1 MNKNAASARRIETG
15 AKPRREQLLDQA
27 ARELNSKGISMTSLT
42 AVADKLGF
50 SRASLYYYVEDREDL
65 MFQVYLRSSEI
76 MARRLGE
83 AAQSGSSALQVVG
96 NFVSR
101 TLDPAEPELAAL
113 SEIGL
118 LDQAARETVLGIF
131 EAVVARLASLLETG
145 ARAGNIRSCDFPIV
159 ARTII
164 SIIHSIPLNSPLAT
178 ALHVSRTEIIAAAQ
192 DILANGWAADRT
204 REVNPPAIDL
214 SPLLTQPGGLFD
226 RGAQSDAKREK
237 ILAAA
242 SQLFNRRGVDTTSLD
257 DIAAAVG
264 ATKRTLY
271 HYVGDKQ
278 TILSACYA
286 RTDRIF
292 SFIREQATAQGRT
305 AIDTLIA
312 VLRANAISHQRD
324 DIEPLRSST
333 GYDALSDAEKVLASE
348 RGRVLVQA
356 YRALCGEAHS
366 EHSMRDV
373 NRDCLLLFMRG
384 AGSWLAKGLVRGDDQ
399 RKAQIAAEIADLL
412 RLGLNPIQ
420 EIPRQAPNSR

>member
-1 MNKNAASARRIETG
+1 MSLLNKNAASARRIETG

-178 ALHVSRTEIIAAAQ
+178 ALRVSRTEIIAAAK

-204 REVNPPAIDL
+204 REVNPPAIDF

-226 RGAQSDAKREK
+226 RGAQFDAKREK

-292 SFIREQATAQGRT
+292 SFIREQATAQGGT

-356 YRALCGEAHS
+356 YRALCREAHN

-399 RKAQIAAEIADLL
+399 RKTQIAAEIADLL
-412 RLGLNPIQ
+412 RLGLNPI
-420 EIPRQAPNSR
+420 

>member
-1 MNKNAASARRIETG
+1 MRLLNKNAASARRIETG

-164 SIIHSIPLNSPLAT
+164 SIIHSVPLNSPLAT
-178 ALHVSRTEIIAAAQ
+178 ALHVSRNEIIAAAK

-226 RGAQSDAKREK
+226 RGAQFDAKREK

-292 SFIREQATAQGRT
+292 SFIREQAAAQGGT

-312 VLRANAISHQRD
+312 VLRANSISHQRD

-356 YRALCGEAHS
+356 YRALCGEAHNDR
-366 EHSMRDV
+366 SMRDV

-384 AGSWLAKGLVRGDDQ
+384 AGSWLAKGLVRGDDL

-412 RLGLNPIQ
+412 RLGLNPI
-420 EIPRQAPNSR
+420 

>member
-1 MNKNAASARRIETG
+1 MRLVNKNVASAGGET
-15 AKPRREQLLDQA
+15 AANSRREQLLDQA

-76 MARRLGE
+76 LARRLGE
-83 AAQSGSSALQVVG
+83 AAQAGHGVMRIVG
-96 NFVSR
+96 DFVAR
-101 TLDPAEPELAAL
+101 VLDPAEPELAAL

-118 LDQAARETVLGIF
+118 LDQAERETVLGVF
-131 EAVVARLASLLETG
+131 EAVVARLASILESG
-145 ARAGNIRSCDFPIV
+145 AKAGEIRSCDFPIV

-164 SIIHSIPLNSPLAT
+164 SIIHSIPLNSAMAIQLK
-178 ALHVSRTEIIAAAQ
+178 VSRRQIIKAAS
-192 DILANGWAADRT
+192 DILSDGWDADRK
-204 REVNPPAIDL
+204 RDVNPAPIDF
-214 SPLLTQPGGLFD
+214 SPLLKGPSGLFD
-226 RGAQSDAKREK
+226 RGALFEAKREK
-237 ILAAA
+237 ILASA

-264 ATKRTLY
+264 ATKRSLY

-292 SFIREQATAQGRT
+292 SFIREQATAQGGA

-324 DIEPLRSST
+324 DIEPLRPST
-333 GYDALSDAEKVLASE
+333 GYDSLSDEEKVRATM
-348 RGRVLVQA
+348 RGRELVQA
-356 YRALCGEAHS
+356 YRALCAEAHG

-373 NRDCLLLFMRG
+373 DRDCLLLFLRG
-384 AGSWLAKGLVRGDDQ
+384 AGNWLAKGLVRGDDQ
-399 RKAQIAAEIADLL
+399 RKVQIAAEIADLL
-412 RLGLNPIQ
+412 RLGLNTI
-420 EIPRQAPNSR
+420 

>member
-1 MNKNAASARRIETG
+1 MRLVSKNTASARRVDAA
-15 AKPRREQLLDQA
+15 AKSRREQLLDQA

-42 AVADKLGF
+42 DVADKLGF

-76 MARRLGE
+76 MARQLGE
-83 AAQSGSSALQVVG
+83 AAQAGRGALQVVG
-96 NFVSR
+96 KFISN
-101 TLDPAEPELAAL
+101 TLDTAEPELAAL

-131 EAVVARLASLLETG
+131 EAVVARLASLLEAG
-145 ARAGNIRSCDFPIV
+145 AKAGDIRFCDFPIV

-164 SIIHSIPLNSPLAT
+164 SIIHSIPLNSPLAV
-178 ALHVSRTEIIAAAQ
+178 ALHVSRLEIIAAAK
-192 DILANGWAADRT
+192 DILANGWAADRS
-204 REVNPPAIDL
+204 REVNPPPIDF

-226 RGAQSDAKREK
+226 RGAQFDAKREK

-292 SFIREQATAQGRT
+292 SFIREQATAQGGS
-305 AIDTLIA
+305 AADTLIA

-333 GYDALSDAEKVLASE
+333 GYDSLSAEEKVLATE
-348 RGRVLVQA
+348 RGKTLVQA
-356 YRALCGEAHS
+356 YRALCREAHN

-412 RLGLNPIQ
+412 RLGLSPL
-420 EIPRQAPNSR
+420 

>member
-1 MNKNAASARRIETG
+1 MRLVSKNAASARRIDAA
-15 AKPRREQLLDQA
+15 AKSRREQLLDQA

-42 AVADKLGF
+42 DVADKLGF

-76 MARRLGE
+76 MARQLGE
-83 AAQSGSSALQVVG
+83 AAQSGRGALQVVG
-96 NFVSR
+96 RFISN
-101 TLDPAEPELAAL
+101 TLDPA
-113 SEIGL
+113 
-118 LDQAARETVLGIF
+118 
-131 EAVVARLASLLETG
+131 EAVVARLASLLEAG
-145 ARAGNIRSCDFPIV
+145 AKAGDIRFCDFPIV

-164 SIIHSIPLNSPLAT
+164 SIIHSIPLNSPLAV
-178 ALHVSRTEIIAAAQ
+178 ALHVSRLEIIAAAK
-192 DILANGWAADRT
+192 DVLANGWAADRS
-204 REVNPPAIDL
+204 RQVNPSPIDF
-214 SPLLTQPGGLFD
+214 SPLLAQPGGLFD
-226 RGAQSDAKREK
+226 RGAQFEAKREK

-271 HYVGDKQ
+271 HYVGDKP

-292 SFIREQATAQGRT
+292 SFIREQATAQGGS
-305 AIDTLIA
+305 AADTLIA

-333 GYDALSDAEKVLASE
+333 GYDSLSAEEKVLATE
-348 RGRVLVQA
+348 RGKVLVQA
-356 YRALCGEAHS
+356 YRALCREAHN

-412 RLGLNPIQ
+412 RLGLSPL
-420 EIPRQAPNSR
+420 

>member
-1 MNKNAASARRIETG
+1 MRLVNKSAAAARRLDAA
-15 AKPRREQLLDQA
+15 AKSRREQLLDQA

-42 AVADKLGF
+42 DVADKLGF

-83 AAQSGSSALQVVG
+83 AAQAGGGALQIVG
-96 NFVSR
+96 DFIAR
-101 TLDPAEPELAAL
+101 TLDPDEPELAAL

-118 LDQAARETVLGIF
+118 LDLGARETVLGVF
-131 EAVVARLASLLETG
+131 EAVVARLASILETG
-145 ARAGNIRSCDFPIV
+145 AKSGNIRRCDFEIA

-164 SIIHSIPLNSPLAT
+164 SIIHSIPLNSALAE
-178 ALHVSRTEIIAAAQ
+178 ALRVKRGEIILAAR
-192 DILANGWAADRT
+192 DILANGFDTDRS
-204 REVNPPAIDL
+204 RNVDPPPIDF

-226 RGAQSDAKREK
+226 RSAQFDAKREK

-257 DIAAAVG
+257 DIASAVG

-292 SFIREQATAQGRT
+292 SFIREQAAAQGGSAT
-305 AIDTLIA
+305 ETLIA
-312 VLRANAISHQRD
+312 VLRANSISHQRD

-333 GYDALSDAEKVLASE
+333 GYDSLSDAEKVLATE

-356 YRALCGEAHS
+356 YRALCAEAQS
-366 EHSMRDV
+366 ENSMREV
-373 NRDCLLLFMRG
+373 NRNCLLLFLRG

-412 RLGLNPIQ
+412 RLGLKPL
-420 EIPRQAPNSR
+420 

>member
-1 MNKNAASARRIETG
+1 LISKGISAVRRNGAAAKTRRD
-15 AKPRREQLLDQA
+15 QLLDEA

-42 AVADKLGF
+42 VVADKLGF

-76 MARRLGE
+76 MARQLGE
-83 AAQSGSSALQVVG
+83 AAQFGQTALQVVG
-96 NFVSR
+96 NFIAR
-101 TLDPAEPELAAL
+101 ILDPAEPELAAL

-118 LDQAARETVLGIF
+118 LDQAERETVLGIY
-131 EAVVARLASLLETG
+131 EAVVARLASVLETG
-145 ARAGNIRSCDFPIV
+145 AKAGEIRPCDFPIV

-164 SIIHSIPLNSPLAT
+164 SIIHSTPLHSPLAV
-178 ALHVSRTEIIAAAQ
+178 ALRVGRREVIAAAA
-192 DILANGWAADRT
+192 DILANGWAADRRQT
-204 REVNPPAIDL
+204 VDPPPIEF
-214 SPLLTQPGGLFD
+214 SPLLSTPGGLFD
-226 RGAQSDAKREK
+226 RGAQFEAKREK

-292 SFIREQATAQGRT
+292 RFIREQASAQGGS
-305 AIDTLIA
+305 AAETLIA

-333 GYDALSDAEKVLASE
+333 GYDALSAEEKILANQ
-348 RGRVLVQA
+348 RGTELVQA
-356 YRALCGEAHS
+356 YRALYSEAQS
-366 EHSMRDV
+366 ENSMRDI
-373 NRDCLLLFMRG
+373 NRDCLLLLLRG

-399 RKAQIAAEIADLL
+399 RKAQIAAEIADVL
-412 RLGLNPIQ
+412 RIGLSTI
-420 EIPRQAPNSR
+420 